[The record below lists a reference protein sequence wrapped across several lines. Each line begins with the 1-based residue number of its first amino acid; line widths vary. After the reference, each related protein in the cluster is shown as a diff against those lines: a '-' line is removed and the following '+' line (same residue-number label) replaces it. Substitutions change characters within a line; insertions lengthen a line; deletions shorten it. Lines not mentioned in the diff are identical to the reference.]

1 MSTEKLLKVAV
12 SGPLAKLD
20 EAIRSLILDGEFHPL
35 EASELLVQR
44 SKLSVPESND
54 PYRAALDAAVALL
67 TKLKLEPQFVEFRD
81 KGYTLEDCSEYIRE
95 ASAACTR
102 IIAHRNSEL
111 SLAAD
116 DQDFV
121 NLLQPYAELTVNIS
135 ALTGVR
141 RLDMGFAKVDGEAWP
156 ALRRDAG
163 KEDGMILH
171 RTGADLEDQVFF
183 AWLALPRVS
192 DKLTDILID
201 YDVELTAIPRGAD
214 GEVAPAELLPKLN
227 AEINAAGERA
237 AKLSE
242 ELEGLIA
249 GLRDEL
255 LSRYCWLRY
264 MSEGYALRS
273 KTAVDSRRFHLL
285 GWVPVAS
292 RAEIEEKCVQ
302 LEGECIFEKPTR
314 ADVSHVPVKFR
325 SGFFTR
331 IFAPFVEMYG
341 FPMYGEFDPRIF
353 MTVSYMLLFGMMFGD
368 VGQGAVLVLL
378 GLYIAVKKKMWLG
391 RILAAVGCSA
401 IGFGFV
407 YGSVF
412 GNEHI
417 LPGFKVLEGNG
428 VVSILLMTAGVGV
441 VMIIFCGV
449 LNIIT
454 GFRQNDLKKAIFSAN
469 GIVGVTFL
477 VGLFAGV
484 VGDLVLGKNIMSN
497 DAYWTVLVIL
507 LLCIWLGDLLTWLC
521 SGRKGHGQGV
531 GMMILEGFFDLF
543 EAFLSW
549 LSNCLSFLRVG
560 TYAICHAIMMLIVY
574 TLSSNAAGGYSIIG
588 LVAGNIIVMVIEA
601 VLVCIQV
608 LRLEFYELF
617 GRFYSG
623 RGTPFEPVEVNY
635 AVTATVN
642 V

>member
-12 SGPLAKLD
+12 SGPLDKLD

-35 EASELLVQR
+35 EASELLVKR

-54 PYRAALDAAVALL
+54 PYRTALDASVALL

-81 KGYTLEDCSEYIRE
+81 KGYTLEGCSEYIRD
-95 ASAACTR
+95 ASSACSR
-102 IIAHRNSEL
+102 IIVHRNSEL

-116 DQDFV
+116 DQELV
-121 NLLQPYAELTVNIS
+121 NILQPYAELTVKIS
-135 ALTGVR
+135 ELTGVR

-156 ALRRDAG
+156 ALRRDVG
-163 KEDGMILH
+163 KADGIIMH
-171 RTGADLEDQVFF
+171 RTGLDTENEVCF

-192 DKLTDILID
+192 DRLTDILID
-201 YDVELTAIPRGAD
+201 YDVELMAIPRGP
-214 GEVAPAELLPKLN
+214 GEESPPSELLPKLN
-227 AEINAAGERA
+227 AEIEAAQERA

-242 ELEGLIA
+242 ELAEFIA
-249 GLRDEL
+249 ERRDDL
-255 LSRYCWLRY
+255 LSRYSWLRY

-273 KTAVDSRRFHLL
+273 KTAVDARNFHLL
-285 GWVPVAS
+285 GWIPATS
-292 RAEIEEKCVQ
+292 RAEIEEKSEQ
-302 LEGECIFEKPTR
+302 LGSECIFEKPTR
-314 ADVSHVPVKFR
+314 ADVGHVPVKFR

-341 FPMYGEFDPRIF
+341 FPMYGELDPRIF
-353 MTVSYMLLFGMMFGD
+353 MTISYMLLFGMMFGD
-368 VGQGAVLVLL
+368 VGQGAVLILL
-378 GLYIAVKKKMWLG
+378 GLFLAVKKKMWLG

-412 GNEHI
+412 GNEHV

-428 VVSILLMTAGVGV
+428 VVSILLMSAGLGI
-441 VMIIFCGV
+441 VMIILCGV

-454 GFRQNDLKKAIFSAN
+454 GFRQRDLKKAIFSAN

-477 VGLFAGV
+477 VGLSVGV
-484 VGDLVLGKNIMSN
+484 VGDLVLGKSILSSG
-497 DAYWTVLVIL
+497 AYWTVLVIL

-521 SGRKGHGQGV
+521 GGRKGHGHSV

-574 TLSSNAAGGYSIIG
+574 TLSSSGDGGYSIIG
-588 LVAGNIIVMVIEA
+588 LIVGNIIVMVIEA

-635 AVTATVN
+635 AVAVTVN